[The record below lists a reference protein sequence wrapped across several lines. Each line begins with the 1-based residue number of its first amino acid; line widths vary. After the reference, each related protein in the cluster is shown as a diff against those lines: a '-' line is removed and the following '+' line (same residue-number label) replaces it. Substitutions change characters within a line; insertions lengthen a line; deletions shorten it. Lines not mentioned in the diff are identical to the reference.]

1 MAIIRPGNPATGR
14 VRVPGPAGTCS
25 IGLGMA
31 LLLTAGSGA
40 EPAVAPR
47 YDIVLAGGRVID
59 PESGLDARRDI
70 GITGGRI
77 AAIAPGPLEGGDRV
91 DVSRLAVAP
100 GFIDLHA
107 HGQDPH
113 SNGLQA
119 RDGVTTALDL
129 ELGAYPVAA
138 FYRAREGRAPI
149 NYGVTVGHIPARLKL
164 KHGVDAVHPLTTP
177 RLTGGLRGVLMRW
190 VRRVWQPRGYA
201 LEPANAEEIERLR
214 GLLAAGLDDGGL
226 GIGVGLDYAPGATS
240 AEIRMLFALAAE
252 RRVPVV
258 VHMRGVAGPED
269 MSAIEE
275 LLGLV
280 EATGAPLHIC
290 HITSSGQRRTAA
302 YLARIE
308 QVRARGF
315 DVTTEVYPYTAASTS
330 IESSFFDEG
339 WQTRLGLTYGDLQWP
354 RTGERLTAETFAR
367 YRKTGGFVII
377 QDIVPAEIASAAL
390 AHPLVMI
397 ASDGLPMLDGG
408 EHPRGA
414 GTYARVLGRYVR
426 EERTLPLMEAV
437 RKMAL
442 MPAQRLEGFVP
453 AMRNKGR
460 LRVGAD
466 ADLVVFDPERVIDR
480 ATFED
485 SWQPSEGIVHV
496 VVGGTFVVRDS
507 VLIGDAFPGREIR
520 APRGG

>member
-1 MAIIRPGNPATGR
+1 MPA
-14 VRVPGPAGTCS
+14 AAEICL
-25 IGLGMA
+25 IGLA
-31 LLLTAGSGA
+31 LAGLPGLGSAAEASGP
-40 EPAVAPR
+40 PA
-47 YDIVLAGGRVID
+47 YELVLAGGRAID

-70 GITGGRI
+70 GIADGRI
-77 AAIAPGPLEGGDRV
+77 AAIVPGPLEGRERI
-91 DVSRLAVAP
+91 DVSGLAVAP

-129 ELGAYPVAA
+129 ELGAFPVAP

-164 KHGVDAVHPLTTP
+164 KHGIDAVHPLTTP
-177 RLTGGLRGVLMRW
+177 RLTGGLHGLLMRLA
-190 VRRVWQPRGYA
+190 RRFWQPKGYA
-201 LEPANAEEIERLR
+201 LEPADAEEIERLR

-226 GIGVGLDYAPGATS
+226 GIGVGLDYTPGAT
-240 AEIRMLFALAAE
+240 AEEIRMLFALAAD

-258 VHMRGVAGPED
+258 VHMRGVARADD
-269 MSAIEE
+269 MSAIDG
-275 LLGLV
+275 LLGHV
-280 EATGAPLHIC
+280 EATGAALHIC
-290 HITSSGQRRTAA
+290 HVTSSGQRRTAA
-302 YLARIE
+302 YLARIAE
-308 QVRARGF
+308 ARARGF
-315 DVTTEVYPYTAASTS
+315 DVTTEAYPYTAGSTS

-339 WQTRLGLTYGDLQWP
+339 WQERLGLTYGDLQWT
-354 RTGERLTAETFAR
+354 RTGERLTAETFAT

-377 QDIVPAEIASAAL
+377 HDIVPVDMARAAL

-397 ASDGLPMLDGG
+397 ASDGLPMFDGG

-426 EERTLPLMEAV
+426 EQRALSLMEAV

-442 MPAQRLEGFVP
+442 MPAQRLEEVAP

-466 ADLVVFDPERVIDR
+466 ADLVIFDPDRVVDR

-485 SWQPSEGIVHV
+485 SWQPSQGIVHV
-496 VVGGTFVVRDS
+496 LVGGTFVVRNS
-507 VLIGDAFPGREIR
+507 ALLEGALPGRALR
-520 APRGG
+520 ARGRGRPRLAAGRLRPPQ

>member
-1 MAIIRPGNPATGR
+1 M
-14 VRVPGPAGTCS
+14 CL
-25 IGLGMA
+25 IGLGLAA
-31 LLLTAGSGA
+31 LVC
-40 EPAVAPR
+40 ECPAAAQVGPP
-47 YDIVLAGGRVID
+47 YDLVLAGGRVID
-59 PESGLDARRDI
+59 PESGLDARRDV
-70 GITGGRI
+70 GIAEGRI
-77 AAIAPGPLEGGDRV
+77 AAVAEGPLEGRERV
-91 DVSRLAVAP
+91 DVSQLVVAP

-129 ELGAYPVAA
+129 ELGAYPVAT
-138 FYRAREGRAPI
+138 FYQDREGQARI

-164 KHGVDAVHPLTTP
+164 KHGVDAVHPVTTP
-177 RLTGGLRGVLMRW
+177 RLTGGPRGVLLRL

-201 LEPANAEEIERLR
+201 LEPASAEEIERLR
-214 GLLAAGLDDGGL
+214 ELLAAGLDEGGL
-226 GIGVGLDYAPGATS
+226 GIGVGLDYTPGATTE
-240 AEIRMLFALAAE
+240 EIRMIFALAAA

-258 VHMRGVAGPED
+258 VHMRGVAGPDD
-269 MSAIEE
+269 MSSIEE
-275 LLGLV
+275 LLGHV
-280 EATGAPLHIC
+280 EASGAALHIC

-308 QVRARGF
+308 QARARGL
-315 DVTTEVYPYTAASTS
+315 DVTTEAYPYTAASTS

-339 WQTRLGLTYGDLQWP
+339 WQTRLDLTYADLQWP
-354 RTGERLTAETFAR
+354 RTGERLTPESFAT
-367 YRKTGGFVII
+367 YRKAGGFVII
-377 QDIVPAEIASAAL
+377 QGMVPAEIASAAL

-426 EERTLPLMEAV
+426 EERALTLIEAV

-442 MPAQRLEGFVP
+442 LPAQRLEGVLP
-453 AMRNKGR
+453 AMGNKGR
-460 LRVGAD
+460 LRTGAD

-485 SWQPSEGIVHV
+485 SWQPSQGIVYV
-496 VVGGTFVVRDS
+496 LVGGTFVVRDS
-507 VLIGDAFPGREIR
+507 TLIDDVFPGREIR
-520 APRGG
+520 APLAGRS